1 MIDFYEDN
9 DEPSPVRFLSLLS
22 GTNAHLG
29 LGAHYALTDRLSLDL
44 GYEFQ
49 VLRIKP
55 WDSLL
60 STSDNVLF
68 GFTVGF

>member
-1 MIDFYEDN
+1 
-9 DEPSPVRFLSLLS
+9 LS
-22 GTNAHLG
+22 
-29 LGAHYALTDRLSLDL
+29 DRLSLDL

-49 VLRIKP
+49 LLRIKP